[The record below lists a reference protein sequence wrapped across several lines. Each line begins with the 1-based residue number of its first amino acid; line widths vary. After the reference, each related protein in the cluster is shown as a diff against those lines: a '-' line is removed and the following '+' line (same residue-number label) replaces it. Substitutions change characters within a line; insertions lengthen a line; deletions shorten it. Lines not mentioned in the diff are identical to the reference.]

1 MPDDEARILSQG
13 SRALSRGLRQASAC
27 IDPEESLSVLLA
39 DLAQGVGAQRAAV
52 FERGRDGIYACTYA
66 WHAEGL
72 ASLSTS
78 YRTIPLT
85 TATRAWLAA
94 VEAGQAVAVD
104 SLGPD
109 AVRDQ
114 DLLALLDATGI
125 QRFAAYPLPGAG
137 GTRGLL
143 VLYDLPLGRA
153 RMIDP
158 VLRSAASSLAM
169 LAYRRDGME
178 AVAQPDQLDRVTG
191 LPALGPFSREVNG
204 LITSTAQDAGQ
215 APWAMAYL
223 DVADFKAYNST
234 HGFAGGDELLRR
246 LARTICDVVG
256 SSRACRYDADRFY
269 VVVEDAKAEAAVR
282 QVHATAKSD
291 PSLGVE
297 VRAGIYRITGGE
309 RGAVQAMDRAKMAGD
324 AAYGDYE
331 HYWRRFDPQ
340 MEQELAM
347 RGYVI
352 NHVDQAIASGWVKAY
367 FQPVVGTLSG
377 KVEGMEALARWD
389 DPTHGLLPPASFI
402 DTLERGHLVYKLDL
416 EVLRQACE
424 ALAQRRARG
433 LASVPVSVNVSRT
446 DLEVE
451 DIHERIDAILATY
464 AIPHADVHI
473 EITETALA
481 QSEDLVR
488 AHVDRFHQDGY
499 EVWLDDFGS
508 GYSSLN
514 ALQGFDFDCAK
525 IDMAFLHHGGDT
537 AALAQFMGDVTS
549 LAKHRGL
556 RTLAEGVETQD
567 QFALLREVG
576 CMMAQGYL
584 FSRPLP
590 MDELMERLEAEGLS
604 LAAASERLVY
614 GRLGMAD
621 VSEGTYPF
629 PGGAGQDGSRTPVA
643 LVVNRDEDLRLVF
656 ANRPCLA
663 RLRDMGLDGM
673 AEAEDRINADNATA
687 ALLRS
692 CMRQAMTPGS
702 VAQARLSLGDW
713 SGRLRLQLVAAQGG
727 LRAYLMTADDVED
740 VGDEGLAEGLR
751 AISSLCDE
759 ALLLSPADNQVRPLR
774 GISRLAPD
782 DLADR
787 ELDGTVA
794 WMAHDLVHPSQAAR
808 LAQMLDP
815 TTLVGRVSAEPAGIL
830 DQPFDIR
837 VAGRAYEL
845 RRIVVALVP
854 SPAARPELVLCVA
867 RDRAGW
873 TQALAE
879 QAQGKAAGQGEAAQA
894 PSERALWEAAVSGDT
909 IGIFWKDAD
918 RRFLGANQMFL
929 SYYGLRL
936 EDILGKTDEDM
947 GWHPDPEP
955 FRSDELRVLRRGD
968 TVRDAPGVCLVHG
981 RPRDIAATKVPIY
994 QDGKIV
1000 GLFGYFLDVTNV
1012 SARMDA
1018 VHRRTADSLRDGQLT
1033 DSVTGLANASGIREG
1048 CRRLEEAFDAT
1059 GADFGYACT
1068 QILGMHRFEAD
1079 YGTAACED
1087 LHRAIAQR
1095 LRSVAGEGDLVGRV
1109 YDGRYVVIASPCDRA
1124 RLAQLEEA
1132 VPDALSRIRDVDGI
1146 SCTVYCMMGT
1156 ALYSASSDYGLMTA
1170 TAEAGMMAGLA
1181 QDGVRAYTRAGA
1193 ARALRDSAPAWDLVR
1208 LVDPLTMTATM
1219 LGDDGNF
1226 RRLPGSCSEL
1236 LGKSTRCQN
1245 CASLKALQTGQP
1257 QRKVES
1263 LGDRHYYIV
1272 AQPVTVDGRS
1282 LVIERMAEVKGEVLA
1297 DLQKRGG

>member
-1 MPDDEARILSQG
+1 MPDDEARILSKG

-27 IDPEESLSVLLA
+27 VNPEASISVLLA

-52 FERGRDGIYACTYA
+52 FERGRDGIFACTYA
-66 WHAEGL
+66 WHADGL
-72 ASLSTS
+72 QPLSASH
-78 YRTIPLT
+78 RTIPLT
-85 TATRAWLAA
+85 PSTRAWLAA

-104 SLGPD
+104 NLGPD

-114 DLLALLDATGI
+114 DLLALLDATGV

-137 GTRGLL
+137 GTRGL
-143 VLYDLPLGRA
+143 VVFYDLPLGRA
-153 RMIDP
+153 RMVDP
-158 VLRSAASSLAM
+158 VLRSTASSLAM

-191 LPALGPFSREVNG
+191 LSALGAFSHEVND
-204 LITSTAQDAGQ
+204 LIAAVSSGSTET
-215 APWAMAYL
+215 PWAMAYL

-234 HGFAGGDELLRR
+234 HGFAAGDEILRR
-246 LARTICDVVG
+246 LGHTICDVMG
-256 SSRACRYDADRFY
+256 STRVCRYDADRFY
-269 VVVEDAKAEAAVR
+269 AVLEDARAEAAVR

-291 PSLGVE
+291 PALGVE
-297 VRAGIYRITGGE
+297 VRAGIYRITGEE

-340 MEQELAM
+340 MERALSM

-352 NHVDQAIASGWVKAY
+352 SHVDQAIASGWVKAFY
-367 FQPVVGTLSG
+367 QPVVGTLSG
-377 KVEGMEALARWD
+377 KVEGVEALARWD
-389 DPTHGLLPPASFI
+389 DPAHGLLPPASFI

-424 ALAQRRARG
+424 MLGERRSKG
-433 LASVPVSVNVSRT
+433 QPFVPVSVNISRT

-451 DIHERIDAILATY
+451 DIHDRIDAILATY
-464 AIPHADVHI
+464 AIPHSNVHI

-488 AHVDRFHQDGY
+488 THVDRFHQDGY

-514 ALQGFDFDCAK
+514 TLQHFDFDCVK
-525 IDMAFLHHGGDT
+525 IDMAFLHDGAGT
-537 AALAQFMGDVTS
+537 PNLAQFMGDIVT

-567 QFALLREVG
+567 QYAMLKEIG
-576 CMMAQGYL
+576 CMLAQGYL
-584 FSRPLP
+584 FSQPRPA
-590 MDELMERLEAEGLS
+590 DALEEALRARGMS
-604 LAAASERLVY
+604 LASAGERLVY
-614 GRLGMAD
+614 GRLGMTD
-621 VSEGTYPF
+621 VAEGTYPF
-629 PGGAGQDGSRTPVA
+629 PDEGAEDGLRAPVA
-643 LVVNRDEDLRLVF
+643 LVINCDENLRLVY
-656 ANRPCLA
+656 ANEPCLA
-663 RLRDMGLDGM
+663 RLRDMGIDGV
-673 AEAEDRINADNATA
+673 AEAEDRINSDGVSA

-692 CMRQAMTPGS
+692 CMRRTVTPGS
-702 VAQARLSLGDW
+702 VAKAHLSVGDW
-713 SGRLRLQLVAAQGG
+713 AGRLRLQLVVAQGD
-727 LRAYLMTADDVED
+727 LRAYLLTADDEEPS
-740 VGDEGLAEGLR
+740 GDRALAADLR
-751 AISSLCDE
+751 GVSSLFDE
-759 ALLLSPADNQVRPLR
+759 VLFLSPREDRVRPMQMAAH
-774 GISRLAPD
+774 LAPD
-782 DLADR
+782 DLEDR
-787 ELDGTVA
+787 GLAGVVD
-794 WMAHDLVHPSQAAR
+794 WMAHNLVHPSQAAR

-815 TTLVGRVSAEPAGIL
+815 ATLVERVSQAPAGIL
-830 DQPFDIR
+830 DQPFDVR
-837 VAGRAYEL
+837 MADKAYEL
-845 RRIVVALVP
+845 RRVVVARLP
-854 SPAARPELVLCVA
+854 SPTTRPELVLCVA

-873 TQALAE
+873 THSLPGQTQTLPNGRVE
-879 QAQGKAAGQGEAAQA
+879 SAQV
-894 PSERALWEAAVSGDT
+894 PSAKALWDAAVSGDT
-909 IGIFWKDAD
+909 IGIFWKDSD

-929 SYYGLRL
+929 SYYGIRL

-955 FRSDELRVLRRGD
+955 YRRDELRVLQRGD

-981 RPRDIAATKVPIY
+981 RPRDITATKVPIY

-1000 GLFGYFLDVTNV
+1000 GLFGYFLDVTSV
-1012 SARMDA
+1012 RARMDA
-1018 VHRRTADSLRDGQLT
+1018 VHRRTADSLRGGQLT
-1033 DSVTGLANASGIREG
+1033 DAVTGLANATGIREG
-1048 CRRLEEAFDAT
+1048 CRRLEEAFDTT
-1059 GADFGYACT
+1059 GSDFGYVCI
-1068 QILGMHRFEAD
+1068 QILGMHQFETD
-1079 YGTAACED
+1079 YGTATCEN
-1087 LHRAIAQR
+1087 LHRSIAR
-1095 LRSVAGEGDLVGRV
+1095 HLRSVASEGDQVGRV
-1109 YDGRYVVIASPCDRA
+1109 YDGRYVIIASPCDGT

-1132 VPDALSRIRDVDGI
+1132 VPDALSRIREVDGI

-1156 ALYSASSDYGLMTA
+1156 ALYSASNDYGLMTA

-1193 ARALRDSAPAWDLVR
+1193 ARALRDSTPAWDLVR

-1282 LVIERMAEVKGEVLA
+1282 LVIERMAEVKGAVLA